1 MKNSTYGYI
10 AISISMI
17 FWGASFVWTKMLLNA
32 NFPVFTIV
40 FFRLLIASIVFVT
53 IFKIQGKLQKVKKE
67 DRKLFLLLA
76 LFEPFLYF
84 VGEDFGLKYSSASF
98 AAVIIA
104 LIPIV
109 VAITMHFVDGE
120 KLRINLLFGAIVS
133 IIGICIMTFSGDGQ
147 LEFTV
152 KGLLLLCLALLSAC
166 GYSVLLSR
174 LLARNYSPISIT
186 TYQNFISIF
195 FYLPFV
201 LIFDLKYWPAIQLTA
216 ESVFAL
222 CCLAILCSAG
232 AYMLYSYAAK
242 QIGITKLSVFTNA
255 IPIVTILFAAALGQE
270 TFTAQ
275 KFLGIV
281 IVVLGVIWSQTSSRR
296 EAQLAKK
303 N

>member
-1 MKNSTYGYI
+1 ML
-10 AISISMI
+10 
-17 FWGASFVWTKMLLNA
+17 FWGASFVWTKSLLNA

-40 FFRLLIASIVFVT
+40 FFRLLIASMVFVT
-53 IFKIQGKLQKVKKE
+53 FFKIQGKLQKIEKE
-67 DRKLFLLLA
+67 DRKWFLLLA

-84 VGEDFGLKYSSASF
+84 VGEDFGLKFSSASF

-109 VAITMHFVDGE
+109 VAVTMHFVDGE
-120 KLRINLLFGAIVS
+120 RLRWNLLFGALVS
-133 IIGICIMTFSGDGQ
+133 IIGIGIMTFSGGGQ
-147 LEFTV
+147 MDFTV
-152 KGLLLLCLALLSAC
+152 KGLLLLCLALFAAG

-174 LLARNYSPISIT
+174 LLGKNYSPVTIT
-186 TYQNFISIF
+186 TFQNFIAIF

-201 LIFDLKYWPAIQLTA
+201 LAFDVRLWPEMQWNAQT
-216 ESVFAL
+216 VFSL

-242 QIGITKLSVFTNA
+242 HIGITKLTVFTNA

-270 TFTAQ
+270 SLTIQ
-275 KFLGIV
+275 KFVGIV

-296 EAQLAKK
+296 TAQPTQ
-303 N
+303 

>member
-1 MKNSTYGYI
+1 MKRSTYGYI
-10 AISISMI
+10 AISFSML
-17 FWGASFVWTKMLLNA
+17 FWGASFVWTKLLLNA

-40 FFRLLIASIVFVT
+40 FFRLLIASAIFLT
-53 IFKIQGKLQKVKKE
+53 FFKIQGKLQKIAGE
-67 DRKLFLLLA
+67 DRKWFLLLA

-109 VAITMHFVDGE
+109 VAVTMHFVDGE
-120 KLRINLLFGAIVS
+120 KLRLNLLLGAIVS
-133 IIGICIMTFSGDGQ
+133 IVGICIMTFSGEGQ

-152 KGLLLLCLALLSAC
+152 KGLLLLCIALFSAG

-174 LLARNYSPISIT
+174 LLAKNYSPVTIT
-186 TYQNFISIF
+186 TYQNFIAIF

-201 LIFDLKYWPAIQLTA
+201 LIFDLKSWPEIQWSAQAIF
-216 ESVFAL
+216 SL

-242 QIGITKLSVFTNA
+242 HIGITKLTVFTNA

-270 TFTAQ
+270 ALSIQ
-275 KFLGIV
+275 KFIGIV

-296 EAQLAKK
+296 EVQHAR
-303 N
+303 

>member
-1 MKNSTYGYI
+1 MKHSTFGYI
-10 AISISMI
+10 AISFSML
-17 FWGASFVWTKMLLNA
+17 FWGASFVWTKSLLNA

-53 IFKIQGKLQKVKKE
+53 FFKIQGKLQKIEKE
-67 DRKLFLLLA
+67 DRKWFLLLA
-76 LFEPFLYF
+76 MFEPFLYF

-109 VAITMHFVDGE
+109 VAVTMHYVDGE
-120 KLRINLLFGAIVS
+120 QLRLNLLLGAIVS
-133 IIGICIMTFSGDGQ
+133 IVGICIMTFSGGGQ
-147 LEFTV
+147 MDFTL
-152 KGLLLLCLALLSAC
+152 KGLLLLCLALLSAG

-174 LLARNYSPISIT
+174 LLGKNYSPVTIT
-186 TYQNFISIF
+186 TYQNFIAIF

-201 LIFDLKYWPAIQLTA
+201 LAFDLHHWPEIQWTA
-216 ESVFAL
+216 QSIFAL

-242 QIGITKLSVFTNA
+242 HIGITKLTVFTNA

-270 TFTAQ
+270 SLTIQ
-275 KFLGIV
+275 KFVGIV
-281 IVVLGVIWSQTSSRR
+281 VVVLGVIWSQTSSRR
-296 EAQLAKK
+296 ETKTIQ
-303 N
+303 